1 MDLNNVF
8 DYKKFND
15 KTKLYLNKVMDI
27 YSLIM
32 DKIIIQKVEKFHE
45 TKYYTFTKLD
55 KKVLSL
61 FIAGFLV
68 DEDIKNIYSQ
78 YDDIKL
84 DDLLDFIDIKKNDIK
99 ELTDDKYEDFYK
111 KNIQLDLISIIIKD
125 SVLAISELNFLT
137 PGIIISSLQYISL
150 RGSDILDYFALKYE
164 TAGSFLGFNSHP
176 IFEAFR
182 NYILMDGSIG
192 KRETTKR
199 SYNNSSS
206 LLTKFTENYDRP
218 ELDENKIISDDFD
231 NDYVWETLESIQNKF
246 IGQEKAVEDLF
257 NNIINNQQ
265 LIRRDDYT
273 DGQRSLIFLDG
284 PTGTGKTAIIREIT
298 DKLDIPFVSTSITN
312 YSSTGYQGGN
322 ITDNLNR
329 LLQKANGDLEKA
341 QGGIIVL
348 DEFDKIAY
356 SRKGGLEMKKAVQQQ
371 LLDFLG
377 GGKYDID
384 IFNNINDIRK
394 VEFDTSRLTFICL
407 GALTE
412 LRKQK
417 TENKHYIGFG
427 NENTNKIVTYKITPQ
442 DLIDLGLEPELIG
455 RFNTYLHTEEYTK
468 ENLINILK
476 KSTIS
481 PMIGFEKWITSKDK
495 KLIINQDVYEAIA
508 DAAYELNTGARSL
521 QTIMNNVRSHFLSK
535 VLKKKN
541 QEIKEIKLD
550 AKTIIEINENTF
562 NRKVRR

>member
-1 MDLNNVF
+1 MDINNIF

-45 TKYYTFTKLD
+45 KKYYTFTKLD

-99 ELTDDKYEDFYK
+99 ELPDDKYEDFYK
-111 KNIQLDLISIIIKD
+111 KNIQLDLINIIIKD
-125 SVLAISELNFLT
+125 SVLAINELNFLT

-164 TAGSFLGFNSHP
+164 TSGSFLGFNSHP

-182 NYILMDGSIG
+182 NYIFMDGSIG

-206 LLTKFTENYDRP
+206 LFTEFTENYDNP
-218 ELDENKIISDDFD
+218 KLDENKIISDDFD

-322 ITDNLNR
+322 ITDNLNSVR
-329 LLQKANGDLEKA
+329 L
-341 QGGIIVL
+341 
-348 DEFDKIAY
+348 
-356 SRKGGLEMKKAVQQQ
+356 
-371 LLDFLG
+371 
-377 GGKYDID
+377 
-384 IFNNINDIRK
+384 
-394 VEFDTSRLTFICL
+394 
-407 GALTE
+407 
-412 LRKQK
+412 
-417 TENKHYIGFG
+417 H
-427 NENTNKIVTYKITPQ
+427 
-442 DLIDLGLEPELIG
+442 
-455 RFNTYLHTEEYTK
+455 
-468 ENLINILK
+468 
-476 KSTIS
+476 
-481 PMIGFEKWITSKDK
+481 
-495 KLIINQDVYEAIA
+495 
-508 DAAYELNTGARSL
+508 
-521 QTIMNNVRSHFLSK
+521 
-535 VLKKKN
+535 
-541 QEIKEIKLD
+541 
-550 AKTIIEINENTF
+550 
-562 NRKVRR
+562 